1 MYSTKELYS
10 AFRTHSQSTELQKIL
25 RVELYYMYSKTYLL
39 VQYRH
44 EYSIRAAALASRH
57 T

>member
-39 VQYRH
+39 VQTVLNQGRGPRLTPY
-44 EYSIRAAALASRH
+44 I